1 LHSYA
6 AGKKAGLRQSM
17 VDAFAFWL
25 AVACFAVAALGC
37 VYALAAAALV
47 RRFTHAGAPALSRTP
62 GITILKP
69 LHGAETGLYD
79 NLASFCDQD
88 YPGPVQVLFGVQ
100 DRNDTA
106 VAVVRQLVADRPG
119 RDLTLCVTSGPH
131 GANPKVANLIGM
143 QEHIRHDIVLLSDS
157 DIAVEGDY
165 LTRTIGALER
175 PGVGLVTY
183 LYRGDARA
191 GLWARLSA
199 MAIDYHF
206 LPSVLVGLALGL
218 AQPCFGS
225 TIALRR
231 ETLRAIGGFEA
242 FLGQLADDEA
252 MGIAVRVAGMSVAI
266 PSSVVSHEC
275 SERSAGELLRHE
287 LRWARTLRAANPVG
301 YAGLFVTHPL
311 PFAILGAVL
320 AGFSAGG
327 LAAIAAAIACRL
339 VLQRQVDHT
348 LGVRSTSGWLG
359 PARDLL
365 AFAVYVASFFVGV
378 VSWRGHRYRVRADGT
393 LARLGEPKR

>member
-1 LHSYA
+1 MA
-6 AGKKAGLRQSM
+6 
-17 VDAFAFWL
+17 DAFAYWL
-25 AVACFAVAALGC
+25 ALACFAVAALGC
-37 VYALAAAALV
+37 VYALAATVLV
-47 RRFTHAGAPALSRTP
+47 RRLTRTGAPARSSSP
-62 GITILKP
+62 GVTILKP

-88 YPGPVQVLFGVQ
+88 YPGPVQLLFGVQ

-106 VAVVRQLVADRPG
+106 VAVVRQLMADRPG
-119 RDLTLCVTSGPH
+119 RELTLCVSSGPY

-143 QEHIRHDIVLLSDS
+143 QPHIRHGVVVLSDS
-157 DIAVEGDY
+157 DIAVERDY
-165 LTRTIGALER
+165 LTRTIGALEG

-231 ETLRAIGGFEA
+231 ETLQAIGGFEA

-252 MGIAVRVAGMSVAI
+252 MGVAVRAAGMSVAI
-266 PSSVVSHEC
+266 PPSVVSHEC
-275 SERSAGELLRHE
+275 TERSAGELLRHE
-287 LRWARTLRAANPVG
+287 LRWARTLRAASPVG

-311 PFAILGAVL
+311 PFAIAGAAI
-320 AGFSAGG
+320 AGFPVAG
-327 LAAIAAAIACRL
+327 ATAIAAAVACRL

-348 LGVRSTSGWLG
+348 LGARSTSGWLG